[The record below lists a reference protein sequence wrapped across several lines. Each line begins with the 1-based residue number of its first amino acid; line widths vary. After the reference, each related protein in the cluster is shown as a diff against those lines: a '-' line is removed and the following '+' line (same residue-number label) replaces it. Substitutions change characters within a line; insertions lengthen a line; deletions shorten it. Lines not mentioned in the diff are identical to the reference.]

1 LAIANQFAAALLATA
16 LTVCAP
22 PEGHAQ
28 AAQTP
33 QPCVATQTASCPSA
47 PTAKST
53 DEKFPFP
60 GETPDVPIAPVP
72 GASASQTPAA
82 PADAQKPANAE
93 KFPFPDDP
101 TSSSS
106 SSSSSSNSNANPDV
120 DPDAKPGLNDKG
132 SEGTTTPG
140 RHLLHRVNP
149 PGTKLQTDDEREA
162 EDLSIA
168 KFYLQSGNLP
178 GALLRSRDAV
188 KTVPDDPD
196 AHFFLAETF
205 QKLEMREQAIDEYNA
220 CLKLTPDDKE
230 ASNARKALAKLAKPE
245 K

>member
-1 LAIANQFAAALLATA
+1 MGKWLLVGVG
-16 LTVCAP
+16 VCAP
-22 PEGHAQ
+22 AFCRAQ
-28 AAQTP
+28 ATQSA
-33 QPCVATQTASCPSA
+33 PCVATKTAPCQPAASKSA
-47 PTAKST
+47 

-72 GASASQTPAA
+72 GASTSPTPTA
-82 PADAQKPANAE
+82 PDAQKPANAD
-93 KFPFPDDP
+93 KFPFPDDS
-101 TSSSS
+101 SSSS
-106 SSSSSSNSNANPDV
+106 SSSSSSNAADIP

-132 SEGTTTPG
+132 SEGTVTPG

-168 KFYLQSGNLP
+168 KYYLQSGNLP
-178 GALLRSRDAV
+178 GALLRSKDAV

-196 AHFFLAETF
+196 AHFYLAETF

-220 CLKLTPDDKE
+220 CLKLSPDDKE
-230 ASNARKALAKLAKPE
+230 ASSARKALAKLAKPE

>member
-1 LAIANQFAAALLATA
+1 LATANQVAATLLAAA

-22 PEGHAQ
+22 AVCRAQ
-28 AAQTP
+28 AAQSP
-33 QPCVATQTASCPSA
+33 QPAPCVATQTTPCPPA
-47 PTAKST
+47 PAAKSN
-53 DEKFPFP
+53 DDKFPFP

-82 PADAQKPANAE
+82 PADAQKPPNPD
-93 KFPFPDDP
+93 KFPFPDDV
-101 TSSSS
+101 SSS
-106 SSSSSSNSNANPDV
+106 SSSSSSNTGANPDA
-120 DPDAKPGLNDKG
+120 DPSAKPGLDDKG

-168 KFYLQSGNLP
+168 KFYLQSGDLP
-178 GALLRSRDAV
+178 GALLRSKDAV

-196 AHFFLAETF
+196 AHYMLAQTF
-205 QKLEMREQAIDEYNA
+205 QRLEMREQAVDEYNA
-220 CLKLTPDDKE
+220 CLKLSPDDKE
-230 ASNARKALAKLAKPE
+230 ASNARKALAKLAKP
-245 K
+245 